1 MSIGE
6 EETSDTLEYDPK
18 HRAGGRHLTPS
29 EKLERVAEIILDGGG
44 PTQIK
49 RAIRVPYHV
58 AVRLHNDAYA
68 KVWGLV
74 GDRRDPEVLAAIKDE
89 NIGHLQNSI
98 EACREEID
106 RSRDDRKLNHKLI
119 NAQNGSIKQLST
131 LLGHNA
137 PTQIETTD
145 RKVFALLNPAV
156 HARVMADPRA
166 REALVALEEF
176 AAAQFDAEPEP
187 EVVID
192 VTEGGDE

>member
-6 EETSDTLEYDPK
+6 QEANGTIEHDPK
-18 HRAGGRHLTPS
+18 GRAGFRRLLPS
-29 EKLERVAEIILDGGG
+29 EKLERVIDIILDGGG

-58 AVRLHNDAYA
+58 AVKLHNDAYRQ
-68 KVWGLV
+68 VWGLV
-74 GDRRDPEVLAAIKDE
+74 SDRRDPEVLAAIKDE
-89 NIGHLQNSI
+89 NIDHLQNSI
-98 EACREEID
+98 DACREEID
-106 RSRDDRKLNHKLI
+106 RSREDKKLNHKLI

-156 HARVMADPRA
+156 HARVMANPEA

-176 AAAQFDAEPEP
+176 AAAQFDAEPEL
-187 EVVID
+187 VID
-192 VTEGGDE
+192 VPEGGDE